1 VSQKTYYE
9 LLEIAP
15 SATSEEIKRSFRLQ
29 IARYHPDKVQH
40 LGKEFQDMAAGR
52 AAELTEA
59 YRILS
64 DDNRRAEYDRT
75 IAAGAASAPAP
86 TAPQP
91 PQAAGPLRQP
101 YVAPSP
107 EPWARSAD
115 SEPAPGASFVQERA
129 TRDQFVRKALLGR
142 FVQALEAVAADYDRT
157 DVRGFDVACTPKSK
171 LFVRGKG
178 PRLLGRFVSRVDAES
193 VADTWTNALKTGA
206 ASDEVCVFLM
216 GSSMASAG
224 ELATAIADQRRKSRG
239 ARVTLIPIDARD
251 WDAKMPT
258 DAPPVAKTLLTR
270 LRTGA

>member
-15 SATSEEIKRSFRLQ
+15 SATSEEIKRSFRVQ

-40 LGKEFQDMAAGR
+40 LGTEFQDMAAGR

-64 DDNRRAEYDRT
+64 DEDRRAEYDRT
-75 IAAGAASAPAP
+75 VAAGAASAPAP
-86 TAPQP
+86 QP
-91 PQAAGPLRQP
+91 PAATAPLRQP
-101 YVAPSP
+101 HVAPSP
-107 EPWARSAD
+107 EAWARSAD
-115 SEPAPGASFVQERA
+115 SEPAPGASFVHERA

-142 FVQALEAVAADYDRT
+142 FVQALEAVAGDYDRT
-157 DVRGFDVACTPKSK
+157 DVRGFDVACTPKTK

-216 GSSMASAG
+216 GSSMAPAG
-224 ELATAIADQRRKSRG
+224 ELARAIADQRRKSRG

>member
-64 DDNRRAEYDRT
+64 DENRRAEYDRT
-75 IAAGAASAPAP
+75 IAAGAAP

-91 PQAAGPLRQP
+91 PPAAAPFQQS
-101 YVAPSP
+101 YVAPSS
-107 EPWARSAD
+107 EPSPPRSD
-115 SEPAPGASFVQERA
+115 SERAHATAFVEERA
-129 TRDQFVRKALLGR
+129 TKDQFVRKALLGR
-142 FVQALEAVAADYDRT
+142 FVQALDAVARDYDRT
-157 DVRGFDVACTPKSK
+157 DVRGFDVACTPKTK

-193 VADTWTNALKTGA
+193 VADTWTNALRTGA
-206 ASDEVCVFLM
+206 GSDEVCVFLM
-216 GSSMASAG
+216 GSSMAPAG
-224 ELATAIADQRRKSRG
+224 ELATAIADQRRKNRG

>member
-1 VSQKTYYE
+1 MSQKTYYE

-29 IARYHPDKVQH
+29 IARYHPDKVHH
-40 LGKEFQDMAAGR
+40 LGKEFQDMAAER

-64 DDNRRAEYDRT
+64 DEGRRAEYDRT
-75 IAAGAASAPAP
+75 MAAGAAAAPA
-86 TAPQP
+86 APQAP
-91 PQAAGPLRQP
+91 PAAAPFRQP
-101 YVAPSP
+101 YVPPSP
-107 EPWARSAD
+107 EPSEHSTD
-115 SEPAPGASFVQERA
+115 SEPPRGASFAEERA

-142 FVQALEAVAADYDRT
+142 FVQALEAVTNDYDRT
-157 DVRGFDVACTPKSK
+157 DVRGFDVACTPKTK

-193 VADTWTNALKTGA
+193 VADTWTSALKSGA

-216 GSSMASAG
+216 GSSIASAG
-224 ELATAIADQRRKSRG
+224 ELARAIADQRRRSRG

-251 WDAKMPT
+251 WDAKMPN
-258 DAPPVAKTLLTR
+258 DAPPLAKTLLTR
-270 LRTGA
+270 LRTGV

>member
-1 VSQKTYYE
+1 MSQKTYYE

-40 LGKEFQDMAAGR
+40 LGKEFQDMAAER

-64 DDNRRAEYDRT
+64 DENRRAEYDRA
-75 IAAGAASAPAP
+75 IAAGAAAAPQTPPAAAPFPQPHVPPTPEPSAPSNEA
-86 TAPQP
+86 
-91 PQAAGPLRQP
+91 
-101 YVAPSP
+101 
-107 EPWARSAD
+107 
-115 SEPAPGASFVQERA
+115 EPARGAWFAQERA
-129 TRDQFVRKALLGR
+129 TRDQFVRRALLGR
-142 FVQALEAVAADYDRT
+142 FVQALEAITHDYDRT
-157 DVRGFDVACTPKSK
+157 DVRGFDVACTPKTK

-224 ELATAIADQRRKSRG
+224 ELARAIADQRRKSRG
-239 ARVTLIPIDARD
+239 AKVTLIPVDARD
-251 WDAKMPT
+251 WDAKMPN